1 MCDVSVV
8 VVADAEL
15 EEWSV
20 DDMSQAEDVIVS
32 QWREV
37 SADENHQ
44 MREQVNEILRPLG
57 FETSLLVIRRANSL
71 ALFFI
76 CMSLSAVMS
85 LRDQWRTRRLR
96 DVVQKLFTILAGNT
110 RPDGSTREVR
120 VKRLTWPLTNYE
132 RCLEFFQSLQ
142 GKQAMYSQF
151 IRIIAEGSWV
161 HRSD

>member
-1 MCDVSVV
+1 VCDVSVV

-15 EEWSV
+15 SLRLC
-20 DDMSQAEDVIVS
+20 DDESQADDAIVS

-76 CMSLSAVMS
+76 CMSLSAVVS
-85 LRDQWRTRRLR
+85 LRDHWRTRRLR
-96 DVVQKLFTILAGNT
+96 DIVQDLFTILSGNT
-110 RPDGSTREVR
+110 WSHGSTREVR
-120 VKRLTWPLTNYE
+120 VERLTWPLTEYE

-142 GKQAMYSQF
+142 GKQQYTHKSL
-151 IRIIAEGSWV
+151 E
-161 HRSD
+161 